1 MSMSKYLYARIR
13 VATGVHMDQRNL
25 MVLALIAL
33 TQEHRRQC
41 RRHLHGAPIDSQ
53 KQCSEAPQ
61 RVLADKMSLPQGH
74 RIPQELIPRMFQTH
88 LRLAPSGVLRRSE
101 K

>member
-1 MSMSKYLYARIR
+1 MYRYLYERIR

-25 MVLALIAL
+25 MGLALIAL
-33 TQEHRRQC
+33 TQEHRWQG
-41 RRHLHGAPIDSQ
+41 RHQLQSAPIDSQ
-53 KQCSEAPQ
+53 KQCREAPQ

-74 RIPQELIPRMFQTH
+74 RIPQELIPSMFHTH
-88 LRLAPSGVLRRSE
+88 HWLAPSGVLRLVE

>member
-1 MSMSKYLYARIR
+1 
-13 VATGVHMDQRNL
+13 

-41 RRHLHGAPIDSQ
+41 RCHLQSAHIDSQ
-53 KQCSEAPQ
+53 KQWREAPQ

-74 RIPQELIPRMFQTH
+74 RIPQELIPSMFQTQ
-88 LRLAPSGVLRRSE
+88 LWLAPSGVLPLLE
-101 K
+101 T